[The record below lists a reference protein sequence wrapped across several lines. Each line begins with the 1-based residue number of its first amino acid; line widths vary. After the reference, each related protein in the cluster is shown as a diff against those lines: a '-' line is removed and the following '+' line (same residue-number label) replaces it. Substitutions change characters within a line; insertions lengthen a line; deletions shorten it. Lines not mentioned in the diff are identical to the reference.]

1 MNKDTA
7 LLLIDAQV
15 NMFDPKNPVFEAK
28 EVLGRLVK
36 LLALARA
43 SGTQVVFIQNN
54 GGVGEPDEPRTE
66 GWLLHPEFALQ
77 NGDIILQKSQNDA
90 FTQTDLLER
99 LRRQGIQKLIV
110 AGLQSEFCIA
120 ANCKRASELG
130 FGVTLVSDAHSTYDQ
145 PGETAA
151 DIRARINRE
160 LGAVVTLWR
169 IEELSL

>member
-15 NMFDPKNPVFEAK
+15 NMFDAKNPVFEA
-28 EVLGRLVK
+28 EELLGRLVK

-43 SGTQVVFIQNN
+43 SGTQAVFIQNN
-54 GGVGEPDEPRTE
+54 GGAGEPDEPHTE

-77 NGDIILQKSQNDA
+77 NGDIVLQKSQNDA

-120 ANCKRASELG
+120 ANCKKAVELG
-130 FGVTLVSDAHSTYDQ
+130 FGVTLVSDAHSTYNQ

-151 DIRARINRE
+151 DIRSRINRE
-160 LGAVVTLWR
+160 LGSIVTLWR